1 MQPNRSNQKE
11 GRWRKIQDAVN
22 SSGISASQLRKLKA
36 EESFTPGIEYCYL
49 TGKKGG
55 PVGWDLEAIEN
66 WQIKQSQLIA
76 DAPTKAASE
85 IETFASMGGG

>member
-1 MQPNRSNQKE
+1 
-11 GRWRKIQDAVN
+11 
-22 SSGISASQLRKLKA
+22 
-36 EESFTPGIEYCYL
+36 L